1 MPAHPVPSLFLEPLD
16 ATRCRIVLGEMVFGP
31 EVRRF
36 TSPAGSAGVP
46 VAEALFR
53 VPGVSEVVISA
64 NAVTVVKRSSASWQ
78 ALEEQL
84 RYAVSAGL
92 LAQMRDSVAP
102 VGSGFSDDEMFETV
116 GAILLREI
124 NPAVAAHGG
133 RIELLDVQDA
143 VAVVRMQGG
152 CQGCGMASVTLR
164 QGVEATLR
172 ERLPGLRGVRDITD
186 HAAGTDPYFAPAKK

>member
-1 MPAHPVPSLFLEPLD
+1 MEPRVHPTLIIEPLD
-16 ATRCRIVLGEMVFGP
+16 AQRCRIVLREAVFGP

-36 TSPAGSAGVP
+36 TSGPGSAGFP

-53 VPGVSEVVISA
+53 VPGISEVILSA
-64 NAVTVVKRSSASWQ
+64 NAITIVKRSAASWQ

-84 RYAVSAGL
+84 RYAVELGL
-92 LAQMRDSVAP
+92 GA
-102 VGSGFSDDEMFETV
+102 SGRATASSGGGPTSDDAMFDAIE
-116 GAILLREI
+116 AILRTDI

-143 VAVVRMQGG
+143 TAVVRMQGG

-172 ERLPGLRGVRDITD
+172 ELVPTLRGVRDITD
-186 HAAGTDPYFAPAKK
+186 HEAGTDPYFAPAKK